1 MTSIPVLAQVRLQ
14 LWPLRWR
21 LLLLFVGMLIPL
33 YLFGTLAEEV
43 VEQEGFFFDLP
54 VLQSVHGHAT
64 PLYDRIMLFFT
75 ALGSRWVMIP
85 LAVLIALVL
94 VARRRWASAVFWG
107 LAVGGGV
114 LLNLA
119 AKHSFAR
126 IRPALWPSLAPETTF
141 SFPSGHS
148 VGSMAFVVA
157 LSVLTWRTRWRWP
170 VLICGSLFVFL
181 VGLSRIYLGVHYPSD
196 VIAAWAAALAW
207 VVGLAVLL
215 PGMRPRQE
223 PTRAAG

>member
-1 MTSIPVLAQVRLQ
+1 MTSLPLLAQVRLHLRPYGWQ
-14 LWPLRWR
+14 LV
-21 LLLLFVGMLIPL
+21 LLFVGVLIPL

-54 VLQSVHGHAT
+54 VLLMLHGHAT

-75 ALGSRWVMIP
+75 FLGSRWVMIP
-85 LAVLIALVL
+85 LDVLIALVL

-126 IRPALWPSLAPETTF
+126 LRPALWPSLAPETTF
-141 SFPSGHS
+141 SCPSGHS

-181 VGLSRIYLGVHYPSD
+181 VGLSRVYLGVHYPSD
-196 VIAAWAAALAW
+196 VVAAWAAALGW

-215 PGMRPRQE
+215 PGMRPRQQ
-223 PTRAAG
+223 PTLTAE